1 MRKTRQLTKRLA
13 ALFLCLALALTYV
26 PAAVFAEEQTAG
38 APATDEQI
46 DEAKAAAEAAKVQM
60 DEAAAERDKAVAAYE
75 AAAAEAKNASDK
87 AAADKS
93 AAEQAA
99 KDRDDAFAKELSDA
113 REAYEAA
120 QQAYEDAR
128 QALDAADEEVELKTA
143 AYSDAE
149 KEVGTAETA
158 VSDAETAKN
167 SAEQAVEDADKVVK
181 KAQSTLT
188 SANNAWDKAKTD
200 AAKAVEDAQADYDKA
215 GRLFIDKKINDQ
227 GGHDLDD
234 MITACKT
241 YTSAAFGRAGTDADG
256 NTYATVADAA
266 KSKYF
271 ESIVDKACTYEN
283 LMKDVEYIREANA
296 HRNLSIH
303 NAGTLKV
310 SYQLMGTAIISNTI
324 SVFATGHNLIKGDTD
339 WAFWQ
344 SGNSMTCGENLAY
357 ASYSP
362 ERGWDPFHGWYYDER
377 IVALAGDSTPSA
389 SLVNQVLGESVTNG
403 YPYDPLSTYG
413 QTAEEYAA
421 GLGNVTGH
429 YTSLINS
436 EFKATGFAYVDGS
449 EAGIYNYPGWK
460 MSYVA
465 AQEFN
470 GDTSKSVTVD
480 QYKQEIEDWFKSYKT
495 ALEDAKT
502 ALVSAQNKPQAVA
515 DAEDALSAAEQT
527 LASAQS
533 SLTESEEALADAQ
546 TNLSI
551 AKDAAQNAQSELSAA
566 QAARDQKNS
575 ALTSAAN
582 EKQAAEAAYTKAQSL
597 DPGNP
602 DTYKDYPELKA
613 AVEKADTMA
622 GIAAGSDIDAAK
634 AQGDA
639 DRAKIE
645 ADAAQA
651 DLDQKTQVYESAQQ
665 AYEAAV
671 DSRKAQITKVK
682 IKGAVYTGKAIEPAV
697 TVSAMLDG
705 QEVTLTEDDYTVTYA
720 NNKAVGLATATVEG
734 KGNAKGTISA
744 TFKIVPKKTSL
755 VKVTPGRKAF
765 TAKWKK
771 QSVQTT
777 GYQLQYSLSSKFKK
791 AKTVTVKGPKKLY
804 RTVKK
809 LKGGKRYYVRV
820 RTYKTVSGKK
830 YVSAWSKKRAVKTKR

>member
-200 AAKAVEDAQADYDKA
+200 AAKAVEDAQADYDEA
-215 GRLFIDKKINDQ
+215 GYIFINNKINALGSQ
-227 GGHDLDD
+227 FYTIPE
-234 MITACKT
+234 MISICKT
-241 YTSAAFGRAGTDADG
+241 YTDKNLSDPVTFKG
-256 NTYATVADAA
+256 NTITTVADVANDPDFLDIV
-266 KSKYF
+266 KSN
-271 ESIVDKACTYEN
+271 CTKEN
-283 LMKDVEYIREANA
+283 LLFAMDMIDESNKLRQKENKSV
-296 HRNLSIH
+296 L
-303 NAGTLKV
+303 GV
-310 SYQLMGTAIISNTI
+310 SYQLIGAAIMSNSYSIYNFDHDLFRTNGKTPEGYANTDSFWAIGPATTGNENLAAYSAQYTNAYQPFNGWYDEEKEALEKAVASGKWPGLSMDLSTRTIWTNYPNLSYETYNAGYGQVGHYLTLRNEEYTTTGLAVTYNDADEVPSIWRGRAAQSFNDDKTNTI
-324 SVFATGHNLIKGDTD
+324 SVDRCRQDINT
-339 WAFWQ
+339 AF
-344 SGNSMTCGENLAY
+344 SESE
-357 ASYSP
+357 
-362 ERGWDPFHGWYYDER
+362 
-377 IVALAGDSTPSA
+377 
-389 SLVNQVLGESVTNG
+389 QV
-403 YPYDPLSTYG
+403 
-413 QTAEEYAA
+413 
-421 GLGNVTGH
+421 
-429 YTSLINS
+429 
-436 EFKATGFAYVDGS
+436 
-449 EAGIYNYPGWK
+449 
-460 MSYVA
+460 
-465 AQEFN
+465 
-470 GDTSKSVTVD
+470 
-480 QYKQEIEDWFKSYKT
+480 
-495 ALEDAKT
+495 LEDAKT
-502 ALVSAQNKPQAVA
+502 ALASAQNKPQAVA

-602 DTYKDYPELKA
+602 DTYKDCPELKA

-639 DRAKIE
+639 DRAKVE